1 MSEFKHIVRL
11 AGTDL
16 DGNKKLV
23 PALTKIRGVGIP
35 LAEAVVK
42 VTGLDPSKQTGFLTE
57 GEIKK
62 ITDALKEP
70 IKYGIPNWLVN
81 RPKAFET
88 GKPAHLTGPD
98 LILRVKSD
106 IDFMQKMRSWKGIR
120 HSLGLKVRGQRTKTT
135 GRFGKAV
142 GVRKA
147 LVIAAARAKTAG
159 APEAAP
165 TAPTAATAPTGPT
178 PAAAP
183 KKEEAKEKKE
193 ETKEKKEEPK
203 EKKA

>member
-1 MSEFKHIVRL
+1 MSEFRHIVRV

-16 DGNKKLV
+16 DGAKKLV
-23 PALTKIRGVGIP
+23 SALAKNKGIGAS

-42 VTGLDPSKQTGFLTE
+42 VTGLDPNTRVGFLTE
-57 GEIKK
+57 SDIKK
-62 ITDALKEP
+62 IEDTLKDP

-81 RPKAFET
+81 RPKDFET
-88 GKPAHLTGPD
+88 AQHRHLIGSD

-106 IDFMQKMRSWKGIR
+106 IDFMQKIRSWKGIR

-147 LVIAAARAKTAG
+147 LIIAAARAAAPG
-159 APEAAP
+159 APGAAP
-165 TAPTAATAPTGPT
+165 TAPGAAPTAP
-178 PAAAP
+178 AAP
-183 KKEEAKEKKE
+183 TASTKAVTPKKE
-193 ETKEKKEEPK
+193 ETKEKK
-203 EKKA
+203 A